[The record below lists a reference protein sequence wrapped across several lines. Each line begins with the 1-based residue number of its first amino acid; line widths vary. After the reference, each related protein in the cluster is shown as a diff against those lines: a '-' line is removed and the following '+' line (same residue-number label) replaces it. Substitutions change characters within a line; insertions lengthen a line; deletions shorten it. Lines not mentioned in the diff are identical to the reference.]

1 MGMMDKL
8 LDAMRLNPD
17 EDFDDDEL
25 DDDDYD
31 FYDDDEDDYD
41 MPSGPSEREIRRQQ
55 AAEEKAA
62 KREAKRRDKEESAA
76 ARSSDRAERS
86 ERAERSDRAERSS
99 GEVSRSSSRRAG
111 DEYVYNRKNSE
122 QPSGRS
128 SSKIT
133 PISGGRSGSSRSGAG
148 MVVRIIKP
156 TSVDDEVQIVDTLLD
171 GRTVIINME
180 GFDLSIAQRIID
192 FTIGATYAMSG
203 DLQRIS
209 NYIFLATPPGVDISG
224 DISNIKEQYDEEE

>member
-8 LDAMRLNPD
+8 LDAMKLNPD

-25 DDDDYD
+25 DEEYD
-31 FYDDDEDDYD
+31 FYDDDDEEYD
-41 MPSGPSEREIRRQQ
+41 IPSGPSERELRRQK

-62 KREAKRRDKEESAA
+62 KKEAKRRD
-76 ARSSDRAERS
+76 RGDDMDAED
-86 ERAERSDRAERSS
+86 ERIPERGRG
-99 GEVSRSSSRRAG
+99 GEPSRSNSRKAG
-111 DEYVYNRKNSE
+111 DDYVYNKKAERAS
-122 QPSGRS
+122 R

-133 PISGGRSGSSRSGAG
+133 PISGRSSARPAAG
-148 MVVRIIKP
+148 NGWVVRIIKP
-156 TSVDDEVQIVDTLLD
+156 TSVDDEVEIVDTLLE

-180 GFDLSIAQRIID
+180 GFDLAIAQRIID
-192 FTIGATYAMSG
+192 FTIGATYAMGG

-224 DISNIKEQYDEEE
+224 DISNIKEQYNEDEDDLN